1 MTAMLG
7 VTKDK
12 YGRTRYI
19 YACRECG
26 KSVNY
31 KHKHKEDF
39 PAICPECKKKNMRK
53 QAQDSQKRHDDALKD
68 EMILAF
74 ERALETRIATNKL
87 PLMTKNQVIDIV
99 KVVSLEMRG
108 IEND

>member
-1 MTAMLG
+1 MLG

-39 PAICPECKKKNMRK
+39 PAICPECKKK
-53 QAQDSQKRHDDALKD
+53 
-68 EMILAF
+68 
-74 ERALETRIATNKL
+74 T
-87 PLMTKNQVIDIV
+87 
-99 KVVSLEMRG
+99 
-108 IEND
+108 